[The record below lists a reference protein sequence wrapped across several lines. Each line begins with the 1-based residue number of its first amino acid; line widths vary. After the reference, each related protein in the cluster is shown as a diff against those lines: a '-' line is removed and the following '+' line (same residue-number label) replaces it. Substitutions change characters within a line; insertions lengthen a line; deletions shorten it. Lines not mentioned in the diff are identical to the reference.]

1 MVAFLP
7 QSGNDPPFLATWPM
21 DYYFL
26 WTWLLVSFNRH
37 QINDVKVLFLDYH
50 IKTSYYCNNLQPEC
64 LPESSVSSPSA
75 ADKSINDSKV
85 RKENP
90 LPTQLFIY
98 CALMK

>member
-1 MVAFLP
+1 MGCA
-7 QSGNDPPFLATWPM
+7 
-21 DYYFL
+21 YFL

-64 LPESSVSSPSA
+64 LPESSASSPSA

-85 RKENP
+85 RKQNL

-98 CALMK
+98 CVLMK